1 MSTAADHDQP
11 YDGGGEEYRRY
22 PDDDQPCEEWD
33 REYCGHDR
41 DCGCGSGP
49 PAGSDP
55 GVAEL
60 LDGPAADAM
69 FGLGII
75 RDVPAEQ
82 VPPAVMVQAVLGA
95 QRLVSWARAQQHRW
109 TAALARPGV
118 AVPVTDVLDSIAHRD
133 DEQVPAGPIPPE
145 LADRAAAGHRG
156 GR

>member
-11 YDGGGEEYRRY
+11 YDGGGGEECRRY
-22 PDDDQPCEEWD
+22 PDDDQPCQEWD

-82 VPPAVMVQAVLGA
+82 LPPAVMMQAVLGA
-95 QRLVSWARAQQHRW
+95 QRLAISWAKAQR
-109 TAALARPGV
+109 
-118 AVPVTDVLDSIAHRD
+118 VLDGGVGPARRGRTRD
-133 DEQVPAGPIPPE
+133 GPVG
-145 LADRAAAGHRG
+145 LDRAPQR
-156 GR
+156 